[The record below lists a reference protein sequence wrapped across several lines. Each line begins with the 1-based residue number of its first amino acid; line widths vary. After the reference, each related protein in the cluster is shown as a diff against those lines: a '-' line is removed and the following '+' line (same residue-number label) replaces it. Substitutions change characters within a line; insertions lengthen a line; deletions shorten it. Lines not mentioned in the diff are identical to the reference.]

1 MLEKIVHK
9 RVVKFLEDN
18 KFLSNNQG
26 GFHKGHSTIST
37 IADLTDDLFQ
47 NINEG
52 RTTVATFV
60 DLRKAFDTVNT
71 DILIKKLHCAG
82 IKE

>member
-1 MLEKIVHK
+1 M
-9 RVVKFLEDN
+9 
-18 KFLSNNQG
+18 
-26 GFHKGHSTIST
+26 
-37 IADLTDDLFQ
+37 
-47 NINEG
+47 
-52 RTTVATFV
+52 ATFV